1 VTPTPT
7 QLGKPREESRSG
19 GEKGGGSADVLGRGM
34 DIARPD
40 LARERKQRR
49 ILVGAA
55 LALGLLLL
63 TLRVSRLKPAAP
75 AVDRSAV
82 WIDEVK
88 RGSMLRQV
96 RGLGTLLPEEIRWM
110 RKMATSSVM

>member
-1 VTPTPT
+1 
-7 QLGKPREESRSG
+7 
-19 GEKGGGSADVLGRGM
+19 M

-75 AVDRSAV
+75 AVDRSAS
-82 WIDEVK
+82 
-88 RGSMLRQV
+88 GSTR
-96 RGLGTLLPEEIRWM
+96 
-110 RKMATSSVM
+110 